1 VIDEWLIWKAEV
13 KTIPGIFVFDQNTQ
27 TSDRPSIED
36 LTEMNIEELK
46 NKDETLLFPV
56 VFLNDLDK
64 PPTVVQF
71 LDKDNRF
78 VSGEI
83 VNDVFY
89 DEHSGR
95 YQVKDDSPYKFQIT
109 TSKNGKLTFIIAVIL
124 SQMKNELQFGDV
136 FTYPAI
142 ADNFER
148 MVLATMSDN
157 DSHQFINKL
166 SSYSNDLVKRSI
178 HSCGLGIAFGLFLG
192 YEDESVKA
200 IGLGGLLHEYGYLVD
215 PAKHPE
221 SGAKNLEMTFF
232 RHQNKY
238 TNIVLNIIE
247 HHHAIRPH
255 KTPQVNC
262 GKIAIH
268 WCSQTSQDAPV
279 RMLAIHGRRSLYSKE
294 IYSGFRRLY
303 DLMAKRKAH

>member
-1 VIDEWLIWKAEV
+1 
-13 KTIPGIFVFDQNTQ
+13 
-27 TSDRPSIED
+27 
-36 LTEMNIEELK
+36 MNKKELK
-46 NKDETLLFPV
+46 KEDETLLFPV
-56 VFLNDLDK
+56 EFLNDLDN
-64 PPTVVQF
+64 PPAVVQF
-71 LDKDNRF
+71 LDKENHC

-83 VNDVFY
+83 INDVLY
-89 DEHSGR
+89 DEDSGR
-95 YQVKDDSPYKFQIT
+95 YHVKDCSPYKFQIT
-109 TSKNGKLTFIIAVIL
+109 TSKDSKLAFIVAVIL

-136 FTYPAI
+136 LTYPAI
-142 ADNFER
+142 GDNFER

-166 SSYSNDLVKRSI
+166 SSYSNELVERSI

-215 PAKHPE
+215 PTKHTS

-232 RHQNKY
+232 RNQGKY
-238 TNIVLNIIE
+238 TSIVLNIIE
-247 HHHAIRPH
+247 HHHAVRPH
-255 KTPQVNC
+255 KSPQVNC

-268 WCSQTSQDAPV
+268 WCSQTNQDIPV
-279 RMLAIHGRRSLYSKE
+279 RMLAIHARRSLYSGE

-303 DLMAKRKAH
+303 DLMVKRKAN